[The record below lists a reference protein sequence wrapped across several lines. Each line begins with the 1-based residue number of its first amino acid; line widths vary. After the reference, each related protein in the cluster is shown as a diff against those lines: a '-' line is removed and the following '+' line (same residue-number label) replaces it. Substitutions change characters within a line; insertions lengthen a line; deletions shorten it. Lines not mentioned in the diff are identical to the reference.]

1 MKSTKLLT
9 TTKLLASM
17 GLVALLLTACA
28 KQATS
33 PTEYPV
39 DVTQPKLTQYELN
52 VIAEKIYQNETSGNP
67 ENLMFWSPNENFAS
81 LGIGHFIWYPA
92 DQPKRFDET
101 FPAMID
107 YYVAKKVEI
116 PAWLHHAR
124 KHGAPWKNRAIFENA
139 RNDNEFKQLKN
150 LLMNTKALQ
159 TQFFFD
165 RLHASI
171 PEIVK
176 YVAPQYR
183 KHIVDNYNAL
193 AATTGGWYPLIDYI
207 NFKGKGI
214 KATERYNNQGW
225 GLLQVLQNM
234 RPVQAG
240 PAALVEF
247 ARSAQMVLERR
258 IKNSPPEN
266 NEQKWLPGWTNRI
279 NSYKTPIL

>member
-1 MKSTKLLT
+1 MYIKKRLLT
-9 TTKLLASM
+9 VVLS
-17 GLVALLLTACA
+17 GLLLTACTPLVKDEVA
-28 KQATS
+28 
-33 PTEYPV
+33 YPE
-39 DVTQPKLTQYELN
+39 DVTKPKLSQYELN
-52 VIAEKIYQNETSGNP
+52 VISEKIYQNETSGDP
-67 ENLMFWSPNENFAS
+67 KNLMFWSTNENFAS

-92 DQPKRFDET
+92 GEPKRFDET

-107 YYVAKKVEI
+107 YYVANKVQV
-116 PAWLHHAR
+116 PAWLLHAR
-124 KHGAPWKNRAIFENA
+124 KRGAPWRDRATFERA
-139 RNDNEFKQLKN
+139 RQDREFQQLKM

-183 KHIVDNYNAL
+183 KHIVNNYNAL
-193 AATTGGWYPLIDYI
+193 AATKGGWYPLIDYI

-225 GLLQVLQNM
+225 GLLQVLKNM

-240 PAALVEF
+240 PFALMEF
-247 ARSAQMVLERR
+247 SRSAKEILQRR
-258 IKNSPPEN
+258 VRNSPPER
-266 NEQKWLPGWTNRI
+266 NEQRWLKGWMKRVNG
-279 NSYKTPIL
+279 YATPIL